1 MLPFLPP
8 GGDQGRQEGSDATR
22 THPCSHYNAI
32 GIRTSQNTK
41 GEPITLETI
50 QAAPTAH
57 TRGTIH
63 RRLQP
68 LYTQTKKRFPA
79 PAPSPKKAPCTSHA
93 ATTMRFAAT
102 RTHPC
107 SHYNAICIHVLQN
120 TKGEPIQRWKTI
132 AAATA
137 AHTRYTLHR
146 RLQPLYAEKHKVLCS
161 GILLK
166 TNPMQQSCSHYNP
179 FCSNTYPSMQP
190 LQCDLHSH
198 VAEHQ
203 GRTDFARND
212 PNRTR
217 RTHEVPFIATCSH
230 FTRKNAWFRA
240 PASSPTQA
248 PFNIRSATMW
258 CKVGYKV
265 SHHPSRMLCSVM

>member
-1 MLPFLPP
+1 MAAWLLHGVCFEEDAGAQNLVFL
-8 GGDQGRQEGSDATR
+8 RV
-22 THPCSHYNAI
+22 
-32 GIRTSQNTK
+32 K
-41 GEPITLETI
+41 WL
-50 QAAPTAH
+50 QAAVKGIPCVC
-57 TRGTIH
+57 GGCGCD
-63 RRLQP
+63 
-68 LYTQTKKRFPA
+68 RF
-79 PAPSPKKAPCTSHA
+79 SSLN
-93 ATTMRFAAT
+93 RFALG
-102 RTHPC
+102 
-107 SHYNAICIHVLQN
+107 VLQHVDAN
-120 TKGEPIQRWKTI
+120 RIVM
-132 AAATA
+132 AAWMGT
-137 AHTRYTLHR
+137 
-146 RLQPLYAEKHKVLCS
+146 C
-161 GILLK
+161 
-166 TNPMQQSCSHYNP
+166 C
-179 FCSNTYPSMQP
+179 SMQP